1 MPTSLEVDL
10 IIGAD
15 GANSRVAKEIGAG
28 EYDYAIAFQE
38 RIRIPDAQMEFEVE
52 WFGASRPTTWVP
64 EEAVRRVTKVR
75 EYCGANGLRAPGVT
89 EWKAVESRRGRGGR
103 GRGRGRGRNSSGGH

>member
-1 MPTSLEVDL
+1 MDMSRATVAEVVAHQAEGDQFYVEGVKGHRVL
-10 IIGAD
+10 PD
-15 GANSRVAKEIGAG
+15 G
-28 EYDYAIAFQE
+28 
-38 RIRIPDAQMEFEVE
+38 QMEFEVE